1 MIIKFYLI
9 FIFSL
14 TGLSIVIGIAIK
26 YAQRNQT
33 QAEYAELDRV
43 GDISLEPF
51 VSNDQLGRD
60 ALLGSSP
67 SSSNQEVNNQTDST
81 LIPPPS
87 NTQESALNYDNQ
99 AYKSQSSSGSVST
112 DTDEF
117 RSLNETVT
125 ENQSA
130 VNPENKIL
138 SPAASSTLSHRL
150 PTPTPQEMQIS
161 DNSTAPVLPEPLDP
175 SSPIQSPPQ
184 SSSTP
189 IVDRIKNMARNKQRK
204 RTSKSD
210 PTRVLPKRAA
220 KKNINYKE

>member
-1 MIIKFYLI
+1 MITKTYLI
-9 FIFSL
+9 FLFSL

-43 GDISLEPF
+43 GDISMEPF

-67 SSSNQEVNNQTDST
+67 SSSNQELNNQTDST

-87 NTQESALNYDNQ
+87 NTQESALNYSNQ
-99 AYKSQSSSGSVST
+99 AYKSQSSSGLST

-117 RSLNETVT
+117 QSLSETVT
-125 ENQSA
+125 ENPSA
-130 VNPENKIL
+130 VNPKNNL
-138 SPAASSTLSHRL
+138 SPPAASSTLSHGL
-150 PTPTPQEMQIS
+150 PTPTIQEMQIS
-161 DNSTAPVLPEPLDP
+161 SPAPVLPEPLDP

-189 IVDRIKNMARNKQRK
+189 IVQRIKNMARKKQRK
-204 RTSKSD
+204 RTSQSD

>member
-1 MIIKFYLI
+1 MSTKTYLI

-26 YAQRNQT
+26 YAQRNKT
-33 QAEYAELDRV
+33 QAEYAQLDRV

-60 ALLGSSP
+60 ALLGSSS
-67 SSSNQEVNNQTDST
+67 SSSNQELNNQTDST

-99 AYKSQSSSGSVST
+99 AYKSQSSSGLST
-112 DTDEF
+112 DTGEF
-117 RSLNETVT
+117 QSLNETVT

-130 VNPENKIL
+130 VSPENNL
-138 SPAASSTLSHRL
+138 SPPAASSTMSHGL
-150 PTPTPQEMQIS
+150 PTPTIQEMQIS
-161 DNSTAPVLPEPLDP
+161 NDSPAPVLPEPLDP
-175 SSPIQSPPQ
+175 SSPIQSSPQ

>member
-1 MIIKFYLI
+1 MITKTNLI

-43 GDISLEPF
+43 GDISMEPF

-67 SSSNQEVNNQTDST
+67 SSSNQELNNQTDST

-99 AYKSQSSSGSVST
+99 AYKSQSSSGLST

-117 RSLNETVT
+117 RSLNATVT
-125 ENQSA
+125 ENPSA
-130 VNPENKIL
+130 GSPENNL
-138 SPAASSTLSHRL
+138 SPPAASSTPSQGL
-150 PTPTPQEMQIS
+150 PTPTIQEMQIS
-161 DNSTAPVLPEPLDP
+161 SPAPVLPEPLDP

-189 IVDRIKNMARNKQRK
+189 IVQRIKNIGRNKQRK
-204 RTSKSD
+204 RTSQSD